1 MSKRKS
7 ALPPPNQLSM
17 RAFISGG
24 STGWKVGD
32 SPLLG
37 EKKQQHGSSQDQ
49 KFESEIH
56 DRIVSAGIFQ
66 YFLNQP
72 AALSYLNGQ
81 FMLRKKHLIKLE
93 KLEKSVRNFEKS
105 GLTRRFMKCPSK
117 LLPQD
122 KQNCEQ
128 ELSRADRVMGEIQMF
143 KKELILLKKNC
154 VDENESVKPK
164 RK

>member
-37 EKKQQHGSSQDQ
+37 EKKQQHSSQDQ